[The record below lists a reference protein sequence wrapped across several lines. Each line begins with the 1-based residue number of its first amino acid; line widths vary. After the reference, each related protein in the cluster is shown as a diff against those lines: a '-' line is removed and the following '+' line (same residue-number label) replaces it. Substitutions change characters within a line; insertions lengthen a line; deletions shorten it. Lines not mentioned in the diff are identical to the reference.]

1 MKRLVIIVC
10 FILSLSLIIRFAPS
24 KVSAQAN
31 NSANIQTN
39 SQANSQATSQT
50 KDEDVAIYQS
60 VLDLTFPFTIMC
72 VAAHPDDEDSDGL
85 AYYRMKYGARTVLV
99 TATRGEGGQ
108 NSQGP
113 ELYED
118 LGVIRVK
125 ETAAMANR
133 LSTIA
138 VNLAMPDFGFSKT
151 SQETFKVWNRRE
163 ALRRLVFAIRSFR
176 PDIIITVHD
185 RKTGHGH
192 HQATRLLAEEAYDLA
207 SDRNAYAEQFTGL
220 NRLEPWQVKRLFART
235 LSKTSYDTEF
245 DANEIANVYSQPYSQ
260 IGYQSRLEHRTQGPW
275 PVIELKGERMIRYNL
290 VKSVDEDFR
299 RWFLLWQGFAEPT
312 IYAQIQPIIFDE
324 QNNSPEKVA
333 KLPSKELVSRLT
345 KALNLVRNY
354 IKEEGKNDFK
364 AKELAEK
371 IQKSLL
377 LVTKI
382 SLKVTTSVTTTF
394 PGQDITATL
403 TVNNPSS
410 LPIEVKSVATLL
422 PEFWEYEEKTKLNT
436 NIEAGASS
444 SQELTVKIGSQART
458 SLPNS
463 AHLYDLDFLEP
474 QIKTFAKISLPEL
487 SEPITVL
494 DQARVDV
501 SPQIEMEITPN
512 NNLVNI
518 TDSTETNTYPFQIKI
533 NNKTQ
538 ETILGRVRLDT
549 VAPVQITP
557 QEQQVKIEPRSTIIL
572 TFFVAVGRPV
582 PEGLAR
588 FPVALFDDY
597 GRELI
602 SSELRMN
609 LIRVRV
615 ADVEVAYLRT
625 FDFTLPQTLNF
636 YGVKNKE
643 ISVSDIMAGNLTSY
657 YDTIIL
663 DNRAYLAFPDLVKA
677 NQKLLNFVRD
687 GGTLIVLYQRPSDW
701 NGKNLSPYPIK
712 LGDDRVTDENA
723 SVKILEPEHAVMSLP
738 NKITPQ
744 DFNGWIQERG
754 LNFPSEWDERY
765 YTLISCADPGEEE
778 LKGGLLVA
786 RHGRGQYIYTS
797 YVIYRQLRAFNPGA
811 FHLFA
816 NMISLPKTR

>member
-1 MKRLVIIVC
+1 MKRLVYLLC
-10 FILSLSLIIRFAPS
+10 FILSLSLILITNFSFPLA
-24 KVSAQAN
+24 KVSAQA
-31 NSANIQTN
+31 
-39 SQANSQATSQT
+39 
-50 KDEDVAIYQS
+50 KDEEVAIYQS
-60 VLDLTFPFTIMC
+60 LLDLTFPFTIMC

-85 AYYRMKYGARTVLV
+85 AYYRTKYGARTVLV

-138 VNLAMPDFGFSKT
+138 INLAMPDFGFSKS
-151 SQETFKVWNRRE
+151 SQETFKIWNRRE
-163 ALRRLVFAIRSFR
+163 ALRRLVFAIRTFK

-192 HQATRLLAEEAYDLA
+192 HQAARLLAEEAYDLA
-207 SDRNAYAEQFTGL
+207 ANRNAYSEQFTGL

-245 DANEIANVYSQPYSQ
+245 DANEIANVYNQQYSE
-260 IGYQSRLEHRTQGPW
+260 IGYKSRLEHRSQGPW
-275 PVIELKGERMIRYNL
+275 PAIDLKSERMVRYNL

-299 RWFLLWQGFAEPT
+299 RWYLLWQGFSEPT
-312 IYAQIQPIIFDE
+312 IYAQVQQLIFDE
-324 QNNSPEKVA
+324 QINTPEKAA
-333 KLPSKELVSRLT
+333 KLPPSELVGRLT
-345 KALNLVRNY
+345 KALNAVRAY
-354 IKEEGKNDFK
+354 LKEEGKNDFK

-371 IQKSLL
+371 IQTTLL
-377 LVTKI
+377 LVTRI
-382 SLKVTTSVTTTF
+382 SLKVTTNLITVF
-394 PGQDITATL
+394 PGQDMTATV
-403 TVNNPSS
+403 TVSNQSS
-410 LPIEVKSVATLL
+410 LPIEVKSVTTLL
-422 PEFWEYEEKTKLNT
+422 PEFWEYEEKAKLNT
-436 NIEAGASS
+436 NIEAGASA
-444 SQELTVKIGSQART
+444 SQDLAIKVNAQART
-458 SLPNS
+458 TLPHT

-474 QIKTFAKISLPEL
+474 QINTVANISWPDL
-487 SEPITVL
+487 SEPITIIGR
-494 DQARVDV
+494 ARVDI
-501 SPQIEMEITPN
+501 SPQLEMEITPN

-518 TDSTETNTYPFQIKI
+518 TDSGETNSYPFQVKI
-533 NNKTQ
+533 TNKTQ
-538 ETILGRVRLDT
+538 TTILGRIRLDS

-557 QEQQVKIEPRSTIIL
+557 QEQQVKIEARSTVVA
-572 TFFVAVGRPV
+572 TFFIAVGRPV

-588 FPVALFDDY
+588 FPIALFDEY
-597 GRELI
+597 GREII
-602 SSELRMN
+602 SSELRIN
-609 LIRVRV
+609 LIKVRV
-615 ADVEVAYLRT
+615 ADVEVGYLRT

-643 ISVSDIMAGNLTSY
+643 LSVSDIVAGNLGSY

-663 DNRAYLAFPDLVKA
+663 DNRAYLAYPDLVKA

-701 NGKNLSPYPIK
+701 NDKNLSPYPIK
-712 LGDDRVTDENA
+712 LGDDRITDETA
-723 SVKILEPEHAVMSLP
+723 PVKILEPEHAAMSLP
-738 NKITPQ
+738 NKITPE

-754 LNFPSEWDERY
+754 LSFPSEWDERY
-765 YTLISCADPGEEE
+765 YTLLSCADPGEEE

-786 RHGRGQYIYTS
+786 RHGRGQYVYTS